1 MATTPDKVTV
11 RSGMQPDSL
20 KLSSQL
26 AMLKLLHKTAFKLD
40 ETLGDK
46 SSGRTFFLRGIQGQV
61 SHPVWNRDY
70 FYLNGKI
77 QEVREYMRE
86 NCVHTVAEELLTLAL
101 DIFSRYD
108 NRRRMGVEVMV
119 LTMLASPTITRW
131 EVPEKYHSTYFVID
145 MLVSCRHRFQKPSAS
160 YFWSKQSEA
169 IIMCTFRQSINLS
182 RLVLPLCNDM
192 LLKAIAVYCRNLR
205 EFELTLALDAT
216 EEGLLALAGRSIMR
230 RDQGY
235 HKHWDN
241 ALYMHKDFGLTK
253 EWYIKD
259 SLLFTP
265 ACTSKRTLPPR
276 QIDHMPP
283 TYNTGFGCLKM
294 TKFRLSGDFIFPPMA
309 SRAKFNKYDSGPV
322 IETGLYSLIM
332 YLNNINKFT
341 CGFTPLVIARL
352 ESSYT

>member
-1 MATTPDKVTV
+1 MLSIAGK
-11 RSGMQPDSL
+11 SL
-20 KLSSQL
+20 
-26 AMLKLLHKTAFKLD
+26 LD
-40 ETLGDK
+40 PP
-46 SSGRTFFLRGIQGQV
+46 QV
-61 SHPVWNRDY
+61 NEIC
-70 FYLNGKI
+70 N
-77 QEVREYMRE
+77 
-86 NCVHTVAEELLTLAL
+86 
-101 DIFSRYD
+101 
-108 NRRRMGVEVMV
+108 
-119 LTMLASPTITRW
+119 TII
-131 EVPEKYHSTYFVID
+131 Y
-145 MLVSCRHRFQKPSAS
+145 
-160 YFWSKQSEA
+160 
-169 IIMCTFRQSINLS
+169 
-182 RLVLPLCNDM
+182 
-192 LLKAIAVYCRNLR
+192 RNLR

-283 TYNTGFGCLKM
+283 TYTTGFGCLKM